1 MRNRYLQSV
10 TEAGGIPVVL
20 PLSVSWD
27 DVSWLLGRVDGFLI
41 MGATDLLARVLGKN
55 PATTS
60 VIIEDVPPENWGI
73 GGLNTQ
79 ERRKREAGK
88 RKRPEARSICAG
100 FPRFFA
106 KRWRS
111 PVEKL
116 WQRQLPRTEVRG
128 LATSLG

>member
-73 GGLNTQ
+73 GGLNTP

-116 WQRQLPRTEVRG
+116 WKHDNGTG
-128 LATSLG
+128 LTDMLKK

>member
-27 DVSWLLGRVDGFLI
+27 DVSWLLVRVDGFLI

-73 GGLNTQ
+73 GGLNTP

-88 RKRPEARSICAG
+88 K
-100 FPRFFA
+100 
-106 KRWRS
+106 
-111 PVEKL
+111 EK
-116 WQRQLPRTEVRG
+116 
-128 LATSLG
+128 A

>member
-73 GGLNTQ
+73 GGLNTP

-88 RKRPEARSICAG
+88 RKGLRPGAFAPVFHG
-100 FPRFFA
+100 FSQ
-106 KRWRS
+106 KGGE
-111 PVEKL
+111 VL
-116 WQRQLPRTEVRG
+116 WKSCGNVNYP
-128 LATSLG
+128 

>member
-1 MRNRYLQSV
+1 M

-73 GGLNTQ
+73 GGLNTP

-116 WQRQLPRTEVRG
+116 WKHDNGAG
-128 LATSLG
+128 LTDMLKK

>member
-10 TEAGGIPVVL
+10 TDAGGIPIVL

-60 VIIEDVPPENWGI
+60 VIIEEVPPENWGI
-73 GGLNTQ
+73 GGLNTP

-116 WQRQLPRTEVRG
+116 WKHDNGAG
-128 LATSLG
+128 LTDMLKK

>member
-73 GGLNTQ
+73 GGLNTP

-116 WQRQLPRTEVRG
+116 WKSCGNVNYP
-128 LATSLG
+128 

>member
-10 TEAGGIPVVL
+10 REAGGIPVVL

-73 GGLNTQ
+73 GGLNTP

-88 RKRPEARSICAG
+88 K
-100 FPRFFA
+100 
-106 KRWRS
+106 
-111 PVEKL
+111 EK
-116 WQRQLPRTEVRG
+116 
-128 LATSLG
+128 A